1 MMRLLTIFAWI
12 ITFSLLP
19 LTEFDSAM
27 GQQSGGTSNHVIQNS
42 TGRVTTQNPAVTTP
56 TQPFSFECCRPAA
69 VADPVE

>member
-27 GQQSGGTSNHVIQNS
+27 GQQSGGTSNRVIQNS

-56 TQPFSFECCRPAA
+56 TQPFQL
-69 VADPVE
+69 